1 MRWSHLA
8 GRLLCLALSTSGA
21 ALAQQATEPSQE
33 SPASDAPVGE
43 PLRVPTVEVEEA
55 RVAPEPPDS
64 AERRDP
70 SGALTVIRV
79 DEFGGAARDTAAMLS
94 TAPGVT
100 VQDSG
105 GYGQSK
111 SLVVRGAS
119 SNGTLVLLDG
129 IPLNGAGG
137 IADLSRVPA
146 ALAER
151 FEVLRGGAGARY
163 GSGGLGGAIN
173 IITRRP
179 GASPRVAGELSYGSW
194 DTALGWLSAS
204 GPLAGGEALLLVHG
218 GTSSGRFPYS
228 FDPSPTL
235 PGDALLERRRT
246 NNDARG
252 AGGLL
257 RLRRELGGG
266 FSADLLGE
274 LSFDERGLAGTAQNP
289 SEDVRQSGGRGSA
302 SLRLAGTLP
311 GGVRTNA
318 RAWFRR
324 DRVAL
329 SGGPLGQLGAQVQR
343 VGGVEVEGQVL
354 LGDWHSLSALVGL
367 GGESVSA
374 AETNEA
380 SGGEPT
386 WLRASVMAMDELL
399 LWDGQLVVAPSLRV
413 ERAGPY
419 TLLSPKV
426 GTTVSLPVGFEL
438 RANAGRS
445 HRAPSFLE
453 LYVRQGTLLPNPDL
467 RPESALYADAAVV
480 HRSEESFASVGG
492 FVSLYQ
498 DLISYEAYPPGAAK
512 PYNFTSARVMGL
524 ETEGEWRPHPLL
536 SGAFS
541 YTLTMSSDLQR
552 DGRFYLRELPYRPR
566 HKLSARVMGGPRWLT
581 GRVEVAA
588 QSAHFLTRDGAMSL
602 PGRTFVHAGLSSTW
616 GSRTEFTVT
625 CEVKNLFDAR
635 AEDFVGYPLPGRGVY
650 LSVTGAFG
658 PGAPAPASAASGM
671 DAP

>member
-8 GRLLCLALSTSGA
+8 GQWLCLALSTSGFA
-21 ALAQQATEPSQE
+21 FAQQAAEPPTQDTASSEPSE
-33 SPASDAPVGE
+33 GE
-43 PLRVPTVEVEEA
+43 PLLVPTVEVEEA
-55 RVAPEPPDS
+55 PVAAEPPDS
-64 AERRDP
+64 ATRRDP
-70 SGALTVIRV
+70 SGALTLIRV

-100 VQDSG
+100 LQDLG

-111 SLVVRGAS
+111 SVVVRGAS

-179 GASPRVAGELSYGSW
+179 GANARVAGELSYGSW
-194 DTALGWLSAS
+194 DSGLGWLSAS
-204 GPLAGGEALLLVHG
+204 GPLAGGEALLLLHG
-218 GTSSGRFPYS
+218 GTSSGRFPYL

-257 RLRRELGGG
+257 RLRRELGKGI
-266 FSADLLGE
+266 SADLLGE

-289 SEDVRQSGGRGSA
+289 SEDARQSGGRGSA
-302 SLRLAGTLP
+302 NLRLSGTLP
-311 GGVRTNA
+311 GGVQTNA
-318 RAWFRR
+318 RAYFRR
-324 DRVAL
+324 ERVAL
-329 SGGPLGQLGAQVQR
+329 SGGGPWSEADPQVQQ

-354 LGDWHSLSALVGL
+354 LGGWHSVSALLGV
-367 GGESVSA
+367 GGESVTA
-374 AETNEA
+374 AETTED
-380 SGGEPT
+380 SEGEPT
-386 WLRASVMAMDELL
+386 WLRASVMAMDEVL
-399 LWDGQLVVAPSLRV
+399 LWDGQLTVAPSLRV
-413 ERAGPY
+413 EQAGPY

-426 GTTVSLPVGFEL
+426 GVTALLPLGFEL

-467 RPESALYADAAVV
+467 RPERALYADAAVV
-480 HRSEESFASVGG
+480 HRSEVSFASVGG
-492 FVSLYQ
+492 FASLYE
-498 DLISYEAYPPGAAK
+498 DLISYEAYPPGAAR
-512 PYNFTSARVMGL
+512 PYNFANARVMGL
-524 ETEGEWRPHPLL
+524 EAEGEWRPHRLL

-541 YTLTMSSDLQR
+541 YTLTLSSDLQR

-566 HKLSARVMGGPRWLT
+566 HKLAARVLGGPRWLT
-581 GRVEVAA
+581 GRVEWVA

-602 PGRTFVHAGLSSTW
+602 PGRAFVHAGVSSTF
-616 GSRTEFTVT
+616 GSGTELTVS
-625 CEVKNLFDAR
+625 CEVKNLFNAR
-635 AEDFVGYPLPGRGVY
+635 AEDFVGYPLPGRAVY
-650 LSVTGAFG
+650 VSVAGAFERE
-658 PGAPAPASAASGM
+658 AR
-671 DAP
+671 

>member
-1 MRWSHLA
+1 MRWSSLA
-8 GRLLCLALSTSGA
+8 GRWLCLALSTSGV
-21 ALAQQATEPSQE
+21 ALAQRVAE
-33 SPASDAPVGE
+33 SPSDMPASEAPGDE
-43 PLRVPTVEVEEA
+43 PLLVPTVEVEA
-55 RVAPEPPDS
+55 VRIAPEPPDTAS
-64 AERRDP
+64 RRDP
-70 SGALTVIRV
+70 SGALTLIPVG
-79 DEFGGAARDTAAMLS
+79 EFGGAARDTAAMLAS
-94 TAPGVT
+94 APGVT
-100 VQDSG
+100 LQDVG
-105 GYGQSK
+105 GYGQGK

-119 SNGTLVLLDG
+119 ANGTLVLLDG

-137 IADLSRVPA
+137 IADLSRVPV

-151 FEVLRGGAGARY
+151 FEVLRGGVGARY

-173 IITRRP
+173 IVTRRP

-204 GPLAGGEALLLVHG
+204 GPLLGSEALLLVHG
-218 GTSSGRFPYS
+218 GTSSGRFPYF
-228 FDPSPTL
+228 FDSSPTL
-235 PGDALLERRRT
+235 PGDALLERQRT

-266 FSADLLGE
+266 FSADVLGE

-289 SEDVRQSGGRGSA
+289 SEDARQSGGRGSA
-302 SLRLAGTLP
+302 SLRLAGTWP
-311 GGVRTNA
+311 GGVRTDA
-318 RAWFRR
+318 RAYFRR

-329 SGGPLGQLGAQVQR
+329 SGGPPGTRGAQVQR
-343 VGGVEVEGQVL
+343 LGGVELEGQVL
-354 LGDWHSLSALVGL
+354 LGGWHSLSALVSV

-386 WLRASVMAMDELL
+386 WLRASVMVMDELL
-399 LWDGQLVVAPSLRV
+399 PWDGQLVVAPSLRV

-426 GTTVSLPVGFEL
+426 GVTAPLPVGLEL

-467 RPESALYADAAVV
+467 RPESALYMDAAVV
-480 HRSEESFASVGG
+480 HRSDVSLASVGG

-498 DLISYEAYPPGAAK
+498 DLISYEVYPPGAAR
-512 PYNFTSARVMGL
+512 PYNFTSARVLGL
-524 ETEGEWRPHPLL
+524 EAEGEWRPHLL
-536 SGAFS
+536 VSGAFS
-541 YTLTMSSDLQR
+541 YTLTLSSDLQR

-566 HKLSARVMGGPRWLT
+566 HKLAARVMGGPRWLT
-581 GRVEVAA
+581 GRVELVA

-602 PGRTFVHAGLSSTW
+602 PGRAFVHAGLSSTF
-616 GSRTEFTVT
+616 GSRTELTVS
-625 CEVKNLFDAR
+625 CEVKNLLDAR
-635 AEDFVGYPLPGRGVY
+635 AEDFVGYPLPGRAVY
-650 LSVTGAFG
+650 LSVAGALAG
-658 PGAPAPASAASGM
+658 KEAP
-671 DAP
+671 

>member
-1 MRWSHLA
+1 MRSSFLA
-8 GRLLCLALSTSGA
+8 RWLCLALSTSGS
-21 ALAQQATEPSQE
+21 ALAQRAE
-33 SPASDAPVGE
+33 SPPQDLPASDAPGDE
-43 PLRVPTVEVEEA
+43 PLLVPTVEVEA
-55 RVAPEPPDS
+55 VSAAPEPPDAAS
-64 AERRDP
+64 RRDP
-70 SGALTVIRV
+70 SGALTVIPV
-79 DEFGGAARDTAAMLS
+79 DEFGGAARDTAAMLAS
-94 TAPGVT
+94 APGVT
-100 VQDSG
+100 LQDLG

-111 SLVVRGAS
+111 SVVVRGAS

-129 IPLNGAGG
+129 IPLNGTGG
-137 IADLSRVPA
+137 IADLSRVPV

-179 GASPRVAGELSYGSW
+179 GASPRVAGEFSYGSW

-204 GPLAGGEALLLVHG
+204 GPLLGNEALLLVHG
-218 GTSSGRFPYS
+218 GTSSGRFPYF

-235 PGDALLERRRT
+235 PGDALLERERT

-257 RLRRELGGG
+257 RLRRDLGGG
-266 FSADLLGE
+266 FSADVLGE

-289 SEDVRQSGGRGSA
+289 SEDARQAGGRGSA
-302 SLRLAGTLP
+302 SVRLTGTLP
-311 GGVRTNA
+311 GGVRADA
-318 RAWFRR
+318 RAYFRR

-329 SGGPLGQLGAQVQR
+329 SGGALGMKGAQVQR
-343 VGGVEVEGQVL
+343 LGGVELEGQVL
-354 LGDWHSLSALVGL
+354 LGDWHSVSALVSV

-374 AETNEA
+374 AETNAA

-399 LWDGQLVVAPSLRV
+399 LWDGQLIVAPSLRV
-413 ERAGPY
+413 EQAGPY

-426 GTTVSLPVGFEL
+426 GATVTLPAGFEL

-453 LYVRQGTLLPNPDL
+453 LYVRQGTLLPNPEL
-467 RPESALYADAAVV
+467 RPESALYADAAVA
-480 HRSEESFASVGG
+480 HRSDVSLASVGG

-498 DLISYEAYPPGAAK
+498 DLISYEAYPPGAAR
-512 PYNFTSARVMGL
+512 PYNFTNARVMGL
-524 ETEGEWRPHPLL
+524 EAEGEWRPHPLV

-541 YTLTMSSDLQR
+541 YTLTVSSDLQP

-566 HKLSARVMGGPRWLT
+566 HKLAARVLGGPRWLT
-581 GRVEVAA
+581 GRVELVG

-602 PGRTFVHAGLSSTW
+602 PGRAFVHAGLSSTF
-616 GSRTEFTVT
+616 GSRTELTVS
-625 CEVKNLFDAR
+625 CEVKNLLDTH
-635 AEDFVGYPLPGRGVY
+635 AEDFVGYPLPGRAVY
-650 LSVTGAFG
+650 LSVAGAFG
-658 PGAPAPASAASGM
+658 QGGTP
-671 DAP
+671 

>member
-1 MRWSHLA
+1 MRWWYLA
-8 GRLLCLALSTSGA
+8 GRLLCLALSTSGP
-21 ALAQQATEPSQE
+21 ALAQQPPQ
-33 SPASDAPVGE
+33 PE
-43 PLRVPTVEVEEA
+43 PLLVPTAEVVEVP
-55 RVAPEPPDS
+55 VADEPPDT
-64 AERRDP
+64 AARRDP
-70 SGALTVIRV
+70 SGSLTVIRV
-79 DEFGGAARDTAAMLS
+79 DEVGGAARDTAALLA

-100 VQDSG
+100 LQDLG

-137 IADLSRVPA
+137 IADLSRVPV

-163 GSGGLGGAIN
+163 GSGGLGGAVN
-173 IITRRP
+173 IVTRRP
-179 GASPRVAGELSYGSW
+179 GRSPRVAAELSYGSW
-194 DTALGWLSAS
+194 DTAMGWLSAS

-252 AGGLL
+252 AGALL

-266 FSADLLGE
+266 FSADVLGE

-289 SEDVRQSGGRGSA
+289 SEDARQTGGRGSA
-302 SLRLAGTLP
+302 SVRLAGTLP
-311 GGVRTNA
+311 GGLQTNA
-318 RAWFRR
+318 RAYFRR
-324 DRVAL
+324 DRLAL
-329 SGGPLGQLGAQVQR
+329 SGGPLGLQGAQVQR
-343 VGGVEVEGQVL
+343 LGGVELEGQVL
-354 LGDWHSLSALVGL
+354 LGEWNSLSAVVSV

-380 SGGEPT
+380 SRGQPT

-399 LWDGQLVVAPSLRV
+399 LWEGQLIVAPSLRV

-426 GTTVSLPVGFEL
+426 GVTVPLPSGFEL
-438 RANAGRS
+438 RVNGGRS

-453 LYVRQGTLLPNPDL
+453 LYVRQGLLLPNPDL

-480 HRSEESFASVGG
+480 HRSGASFAAVGG
-492 FVSLYQ
+492 FASLYQ
-498 DLISYEAYPPGAAK
+498 DLISYEAYPPGAAR
-512 PYNFTSARVMGL
+512 PYNFTSARVLGL
-524 ETEGEWRPHPLL
+524 EAEGEWRPHPLL
-536 SGAFS
+536 SGTFS
-541 YTLTMSSDLQR
+541 YTLTVSSDLQR

-566 HKLSARVMGGPRWLT
+566 HKLAARVMAGPRWLT
-581 GRVEVAA
+581 GRVELVG
-588 QSAHFLTRDGAMSL
+588 QSAHFLTRDGVMSL
-602 PGRTFVHAGLSSTW
+602 PGRAFLHAGLASTF
-616 GSRTEFTVT
+616 GSRTELTVS
-625 CEVKNLFDAR
+625 CEVKNLLDAR
-635 AEDFVGYPLPGRGVY
+635 AEDFVGYPLPGRAVY
-650 LSVTGAFG
+650 LSVAGTFG
-658 PGAPAPASAASGM
+658 PAASNSES
-671 DAP
+671 P